1 LTSKRKRPPKKKSN
15 QSQVELAQQVQQDT
29 MQRMQQVEAEMH
41 ALESGG
47 VGSLDELELFG
58 GGSGSTSDIVSD
70 LGGAGGG
77 SSAGGGGMGAGGGK
91 QESLGLGGDASREG
105 IANSGSEESS
115 SSGE

>member
-1 LTSKRKRPPKKKSN
+1 
-15 QSQVELAQQVQQDT
+15 

-77 SSAGGGGMGAGGGK
+77 SSAGGGGMGAGMGAGGGK
-91 QESLGLGGDASREG
+91 QETLGLGGGASREG